1 MSTSIFFSYPK
12 PFFKRQ
18 EKFIEKVIQYLQ

>member
-1 MSTSIFFSYPK
+1 MSTSIFLSYPK
-12 PFFKRQ
+12 PFLKRQ